1 MIFFFGIKSSYIVS
15 KLTIPRFQNRRKTN
29 KDFLLY
35 GATIHNNKWTINC
48 INNVELNQDF
58 YQINSDRINNDQIF
72 FLATPKDIIFFENN
86 NNNKLIELNDYTD
99 TTPAFRANLQVSING
114 GGFSSYQSEYP
125 YFIITKKGSVLSS
138 ISSLCNKSADQNI
151 IFLRNVY
158 EDPIKEEFKVYFI
171 DIKNKKI
178 LKEET
183 ILTNFTNEV
192 IVEKDLIKPEVFIFT
207 DKYVVVPIFCSIRDK
222 HIAIEHTHPPHE
234 YVQSSDRFKKIAE
247 LKQEFRDIID
257 S

>member
-1 MIFFFGIKSSYIVS
+1 MIFFFGINSSYIES
-15 KLTIPRFQNRRKTN
+15 KLTIPRFQNRKKSN
-29 KDFLLY
+29 KDYLLY
-35 GATIHNNKWTINC
+35 EATIHNKKWVINC
-48 INNVELNQDF
+48 LNDVELNQDF
-58 YQINSDRINNDQIF
+58 YQINSDQINNDQIF

-86 NNNKLIELNDYTD
+86 NNNKLIELNNYTD
-99 TTPAFRANLQVSING
+99 TTPAFRANLQVSIEG
-114 GGFSSYQSEYP
+114 GGFASYQSEYP

-138 ISSLCNKSADQNI
+138 ISSLSNKSADQNI

-183 ILTNFTNEV
+183 ILTNFTNE
-192 IVEKDLIKPEVFIFT
+192 IIIEEGFIKPEVYIFT
-207 DKYVVVPIFCSIRDK
+207 DKYVVVPIFCSIKDK
-222 HIAIEHTHPPHE
+222 HISLEHTHPPHE
-234 YVQSSDRFKKIAE
+234 FVQSSDRFKRIAA
-247 LKQEFRDIID
+247 LKQEFKEIID

>member
-1 MIFFFGIKSSYIVS
+1 MIFFFGIKSSYVVS
-15 KLTIPRFQNRRKTN
+15 RLAIPRFQNRKKSN
-29 KDFLLY
+29 KDYLLY
-35 GATIHNNKWTINC
+35 EATIHNKKWNIKC
-48 INNVELNQDF
+48 FNNVELNQDF
-58 YQINSDRINNDQIF
+58 YQINSDQINNDQIF
-72 FLATPKDIIFFENN
+72 FLATPEDIVFFEN

-125 YFIITKKGSVLSS
+125 YFVITKKGSVLSS
-138 ISSLCNKSADQNI
+138 ISSLSNKSADQNI

-171 DIKNKKI
+171 DIKYKKI

-183 ILTNFTNEV
+183 ILTNFTNEI
-192 IVEKDLIKPEVFIFT
+192 IVEKDLIKPEVFLFT
-207 DKYVVVPIFCSIRDK
+207 DKYIVIPIFCSIKDK
-222 HIAIEHTHPPHE
+222 HISIEHTHPPHE
-234 YVQSSDRFKKIAE
+234 FVQSSDRFQKIQK

>member
-1 MIFFFGIKSSYIVS
+1 MIFFFGIKSTYIES
-15 KLTIPRFQNRRKTN
+15 KLTIPRFKNREKAN
-29 KDFLLY
+29 KDYLLY
-35 GATIHNNKWTINC
+35 EAKIHNKKWAINC
-48 INNVELNQDF
+48 IKNVQLNQDF
-58 YQINSDRINNDQIF
+58 YQINSDQINNDHIF

-86 NNNKLIELNDYTD
+86 NNKLIEVNDYTD

-138 ISSLCNKSADQNI
+138 ISSLCNKGADQNI

-222 HIAIEHTHPPHE
+222 HISFEHTHPPHE
-234 YVQSSDRFKKIAE
+234 FVQSSDRFKKIAE